1 MSDEVKLTEA
11 QIDAIVDKAVE
22 KTFQRL
28 YQEVGKSVLTKMAWL
43 AGAAVIGLFMWL
55 GGHNNLPK

>member
-1 MSDEVKLTEA
+1 MSNEVKLTEA

-55 GGHNNLPK
+55 GGHNSLPK

>member
-55 GGHNNLPK
+55 GGNNSLPK